1 MKRIFLVI
9 ALSVLVMS
17 CSMQPAKIEMNA
29 QSLVDSLTSI
39 IKPIMKESALAYW
52 NATAS
57 GEDQY
62 YERYTE
68 LDIELTKIFSNPNTF
83 KKLDQYKKARI
94 KDVALARQIEVLYAS
109 FLANQTDPELLNQ
122 ITKLSTEVEQLFN
135 TFRST
140 VDGKK
145 LSGNDIKKILSNST
159 DLKLL
164 KKAWGASKQ
173 VDPLVEADFLKLV
186 QLRNESAKAVGFNNY
201 YEMQLIIGE
210 QDPAEIDRI
219 FTELDNDTRQPF
231 IDIKTEIDL
240 ALAKR
245 FGIEV
250 SDLRPW
256 HYSDPFF
263 QEAPVV
269 TEINLDQYYEDQD
282 VVELARK
289 FYNGIGINVDQILAN
304 SDLYERDK
312 KYPHAYCTDIDH
324 EGDVRVMMN
333 VKPNESW
340 MSTSLHELGHA
351 VYDLKQDY
359 NAPFFLRG
367 PAHSFT
373 TEAIAIFFER
383 LSKNPNWM
391 QDALNLSD
399 DQKQEIIDLT
409 AKTLRMEKLIFAR
422 WSLVMLNFER
432 ELYANPDQ
440 NLNKLWWDLVEKYQ
454 MVKRPENRDM
464 PDYAAKIHVC
474 LYPVYYHNYQLG
486 GLLEA
491 QFRNAIAVSQG
502 LDNVQEIR
510 YMNNPEIGKYF
521 VENVFMPG
529 NRFRWDEMII
539 RATGEKLTSR
549 YFVEQL

>member
-1 MKRIFLVI
+1 MKRIILII
-9 ALSVLVMS
+9 ALSVLIIS
-17 CSMQPAKIEMNA
+17 CSMPTSKIEMSA

-39 IKPIMKESALAYW
+39 IKPIVKESALAYW

-68 LDIELTKIFSNPNTF
+68 LDIELTKIFSNPGTF
-83 KKLDQYKKARI
+83 KKLDIYKNARI
-94 KDVALARQIEVLYAS
+94 KNAALTRQIEVLYAS

-122 ITKLSTEVEQLFN
+122 ITKLSTEVEQRFN
-135 TFRST
+135 MFRST
-140 VDGKK
+140 IDGKQV
-145 LSGNDIKKILSNST
+145 SGNDIKKILSNST
-159 DLKLL
+159 DLKLR
-164 KKAWGASKQ
+164 KKAWEASKQ
-173 VDPLVEADFLKLV
+173 VAPLVEADFLKLV
-186 QLRNESAKAVGFNNY
+186 QLRNESARAVGFNNY

-210 QDPAEIDRI
+210 QDPGEISRI

-231 IDIKTEIDL
+231 IEIKNEIDL
-240 ALAKR
+240 ALADR
-245 FGIEV
+245 FGIDVNE
-250 SDLRPW
+250 LRPW

-269 TEINLDQYYEDQD
+269 SEINLDQYYEDQD
-282 VVELARK
+282 VVELART
-289 FYNGIGINVDQILAN
+289 FYKGIGINVDQILAN

-324 EGDVRVMMN
+324 EGDVRIMMN
-333 VKPNESW
+333 VKSNESW

-359 NAPFFLRG
+359 NAPYFLRG

-391 QDALNLSD
+391 QEALNLSNE
-399 DQKQEIIDLT
+399 QKQEIIELT

-422 WSLVMLNFER
+422 WSLVMLNFEK
-432 ELYANPDQ
+432 ELYTNPEQD
-440 NLNKLWWDLVEKYQ
+440 LNKLWWDLVEKYQ
-454 MVKRPENRDM
+454 MVKRPENRNM
-464 PDYAAKIHVC
+464 SDYAAKIHVC

-502 LDNVQEIR
+502 LEDVHEIR

-521 VENVFMPG
+521 VENVFIPG
-529 NRFRWDEMII
+529 NRYRWDEMII
-539 RATGEKLTSR
+539 RATGEKLTSK
-549 YFVEQL
+549 YFVKQL